1 MRSSELLVEELEE
14 DELAPPSNSW
24 SKRKVFSKK
33 PTVLPVRGGEWIVDS
48 GSSFHI
54 VSPAD
59 MTTSEKR
66 RTYPLGSPVP
76 LNTAQGKAK
85 VTKAVSLVPIQTGTE
100 RMLDYATLACS
111 ATTRATV
118 HG

>member
-1 MRSSELLVEELEE
+1 MDRWSGGSVKRKKDYEHPNICRRLCKVSAAGSTVGRAEILVEELEE
-14 DELAPPSNSW
+14 DELAPPSKSW

-59 MTTSEKR
+59 MTTAENG
-66 RTYPLGSPVP
+66 GSIHS
-76 LNTAQGKAK
+76 
-85 VTKAVSLVPIQTGTE
+85 VT
-100 RMLDYATLACS
+100 RC
-111 ATTRATV
+111 R
-118 HG
+118 